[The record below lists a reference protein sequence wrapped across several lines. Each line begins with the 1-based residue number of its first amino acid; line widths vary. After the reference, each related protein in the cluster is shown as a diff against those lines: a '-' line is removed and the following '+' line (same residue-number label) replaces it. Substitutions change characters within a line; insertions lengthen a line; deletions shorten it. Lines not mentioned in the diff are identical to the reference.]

1 MTDVQKRDATLQV
14 DTHEGNRTHE
24 ENRVQDS
31 SAPMAND
38 EAARNSDDGDAEA
51 ASEKAQTAL
60 RAEERKLQEL
70 TRLRKEERPGHARK
84 CEKEYKFIY
93 RFATAAQGRT
103 CKCE

>member
-1 MTDVQKRDATLQV
+1 MTDVQKGDAALQV

-70 TRLRKEERPGHARK
+70 TRDYEKKKDQAARSK
-84 CEKEYKFIY
+84 V
-93 RFATAAQGRT
+93 
-103 CKCE
+103 